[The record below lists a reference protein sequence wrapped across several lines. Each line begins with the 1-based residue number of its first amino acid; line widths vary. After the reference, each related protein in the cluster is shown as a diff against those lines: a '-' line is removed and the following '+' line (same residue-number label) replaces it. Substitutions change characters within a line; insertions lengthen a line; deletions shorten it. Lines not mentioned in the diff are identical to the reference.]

1 LCAGQPFIVFGS
13 FNERMYIQEHGLRS
27 VYIPASFPGAVIRRH
42 TGTPVMGYSGATW
55 VVQEVCN
62 GLFDA
67 LFHILPLA
75 ADMDRAEATPTR
87 RLASVAWTDSANTI
101 FEKIVEDY
109 PILTRISAAKRLR
122 DRTESEARAKGL
134 SAVEKDLVAATH
146 QQMKGERAA

>member
-1 LCAGQPFIVFGS
+1 MRETPPFILFGS
-13 FNERMYIQEHGLRS
+13 FNERMYIQELGLRS

-42 TGTPVMGYSGATW
+42 TGTPMMGYSGATW

-75 ADMDRAEATPTR
+75 ADMDRAEATPTKL
-87 RLASVAWTDSANTI
+87 LAQVSWTPKANEI
-101 FEKIVEDY
+101 YENIVESY

-122 DRTESEARAKGL
+122 DRAEKIARDRGSKSVEVDIVEASHL
-134 SAVEKDLVAATH
+134 D
-146 QQMKGERAA
+146 MKGERAA